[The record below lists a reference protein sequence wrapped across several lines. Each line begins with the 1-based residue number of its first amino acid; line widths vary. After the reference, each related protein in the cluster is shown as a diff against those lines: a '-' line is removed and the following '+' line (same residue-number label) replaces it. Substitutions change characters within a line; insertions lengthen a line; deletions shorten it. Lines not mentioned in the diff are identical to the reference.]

1 VCDHV
6 ILDLVFFLVVE
17 VLILMCDG
25 GLIFVS

>member
-6 ILDLVFFLVVE
+6 ILDLVFFLVE